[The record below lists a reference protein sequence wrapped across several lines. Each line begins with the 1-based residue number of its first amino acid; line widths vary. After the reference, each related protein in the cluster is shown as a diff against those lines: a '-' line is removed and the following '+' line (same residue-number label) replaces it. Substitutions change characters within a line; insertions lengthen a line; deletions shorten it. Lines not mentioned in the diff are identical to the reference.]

1 MNDLLQQGITA
12 YKAGKREEARRF
24 FISAVKQNPQSEL
37 AWGWMYQTSVSEKE
51 RIYCLK
57 QMLRINP
64 KNEKTSQ
71 LLRQHLEPASAPV
84 PPPAAEVNPPKVE
97 EVKCPHCG
105 EPVRVGAPRCKYC
118 GRDLKRV
125 KTVPAKKDSKN
136 LINFVIAIITMA
148 IICGLIYGLALVAK
162 SRIDAIPTPTRSPH
176 ENAWHAC
183 ILFVEKQE
191 KVAAFDA
198 QRFTPD
204 GVILLDNGQYR
215 VDVSYAKLAI
225 TYTCVL
231 SDHSDGKWEL
241 ISLTATQE

>member
-12 YKAGKREEARRF
+12 YKAGKREEARRLF
-24 FISAVKQNPQSEL
+24 VSAVKQNPESEL
-37 AWGWMYQTSVSEKE
+37 AWGWMYQTSVNDKE
-51 RIYCLK
+51 RVFCLK

-64 KNEKTSQ
+64 GNEKTGQ
-71 LLRQHLEPASAPV
+71 LLKQYLAPAPAPV
-84 PPPAAEVNPPKVE
+84 TPPAAQAAPPKVAE
-97 EVKCPHCG
+97 IKCPHCG
-105 EPVRVGAPRCKYC
+105 EPVQVGAPRCKYC
-118 GRDLKRV
+118 GRALKKV
-125 KTVPAKKDSKN
+125 KPIPTKKDSKN
-136 LINFVIAIITMA
+136 LVNFIIAIITMA
-148 IICGLIYGLALVAK
+148 IVCGLIYGLTLVAK

-198 QRFTPD
+198 QRFTPE

-215 VDVSYAKLAI
+215 VDVSYAKLDI

-231 SDHSDGKWEL
+231 LDHADGKWEL
-241 ISLTATQE
+241 ISLTATQK